1 MITLGTDLLVKR
13 DHPLPVRS
21 IQSGGDFRKTD
32 GQLPIK
38 AVDATRVLGA
48 MRQKRWTPASGLGDQ
63 GGLPRGSSPR
73 ALCFGVRLE
82 RLSLAWEN
90 TLSLGS
96 QKGPRMW
103 PGERDG
109 DCLYAPGIKEGVG
122 GLAFLCFAMTQTR
135 SGTRGTFGSPLQRF
149 S

>member
-1 MITLGTDLLVKR
+1 
-13 DHPLPVRS
+13 
-21 IQSGGDFRKTD
+21 
-32 GQLPIK
+32 
-38 AVDATRVLGA
+38 

-63 GGLPRGSSPR
+63 GGLEEEVTGG
-73 ALCFGVRLE
+73 LCFGVRLE

-90 TLSLGS
+90 TLESRE
-96 QKGPRMW
+96 QKGQECG

-135 SGTRGTFGSPLQRF
+135 LGQKRVPSGSPPQRF
-149 S
+149 SDILMCVQI